1 MKKRNRDHMEQDIL
15 EAAYNLGSIYGE
27 SSALKAL
34 LAKYPAQETGRSRDL
49 NSPEQQLTVVI
60 NYLLEERYLY
70 PFFTSDG
77 EEVRHGRARG
87 ITPKGIERLHR
98 LQHPTA
104 TWLKN
109 NWFPVVV
116 ATITACIG
124 ILSIVLK

>member
-1 MKKRNRDHMEQDIL
+1 MERDIL
-15 EAAYNLGSIYGE
+15 EAAYNLGAVYGK
-27 SSALKAL
+27 SSALEAL
-34 LAKYPAQETGRSRDL
+34 LEKYSTTESGPREDL

-60 NYLLEERYLY
+60 NYLMEERYLY

-77 EEVRHGRARG
+77 QEARQGRARG

-104 TWLKN
+104 MWMKD

-124 ILSIVLK
+124 ILSIVLN

>member
-1 MKKRNRDHMEQDIL
+1 MERDIL
-15 EAAYNLGSIYGE
+15 EAAYNLGGIYGE

-34 LAKYPAQETGRSRDL
+34 LEKYRTHETAPSRDL

-60 NYLLEERYLY
+60 NYLMEERYLY

-77 EEVRHGRARG
+77 EEARQGRARG

-98 LQHPTA
+98 LQHPTT
-104 TWLKN
+104 TWMKE
-109 NWFPVVV
+109 NWFPVAV
-116 ATITACIG
+116 AAITACIG